1 MTAATLSFDDWLAL
15 QQLYADYAAT
25 LDHGELAR
33 WPDYFTEDAVYRLQ
47 SRENFDRGLPLAI
60 MAYESRGMLRDRV
73 VGVVDT
79 IYHDPYSQCHIVGL
93 PRLTKAGADA
103 LETEV
108 PLLVVR
114 TKRDAMPEMLLVG
127 RSIDRIVRTGEGW
140 RFASRVVVYDND
152 LIPNSL
158 IDPV

>member
-1 MTAATLSFDDWLAL
+1 MKATLDFGDWLAV
-15 QQLYADYAAT
+15 QQLHADHAAT
-25 LDHGELAR
+25 LDHGDLAH
-33 WPDYFTEDAVYRLQ
+33 WPDFFTEDAVYRLQ
-47 SRENFDRGLPLAI
+47 SRENFDRGLLLAI

-93 PRLTKAGADA
+93 PRLTKAEAGAV
-103 LETEV
+103 ETET

-114 TKRDAMPEMLLVG
+114 TKRDAMPETLLVG
-127 RSIDRIVRTGEGW
+127 RSIDRVVHTPEGW

-152 LIPNSL
+152 LILNSI

>member
-1 MTAATLSFDDWLAL
+1 MSMVGFEDWQAL
-15 QQLYADYAAT
+15 HQLHADHAAT
-25 LDHGELAR
+25 LDHGDLAR
-33 WPDYFTEDAVYRLQ
+33 WPDHYTEDAVYRLQ

-93 PRLTKAGADA
+93 PRITAVAGDA
-103 LETEV
+103 VETET
-108 PLLVVR
+108 PLLVLR
-114 TKRDAMPEMLLVG
+114 TKRDAMPETLLVG
-127 RSIDRIVRTGEGW
+127 RSIDRVVRTPEGW

-152 LIPNSL
+152 LIPNSI

>member
-1 MTAATLSFDDWLAL
+1 MSAVSFEDWHAL
-15 QQLYADYAAT
+15 LQLYADYAAT

-60 MAYESRGMLRDRV
+60 MAYESRNMLRDRV

-79 IYHDPYSQCHIVGL
+79 IYHDPYSQCHVTGL
-93 PRLTKAGADA
+93 PRLTKSEPGA
-103 LETEV
+103 LEAEV

-127 RSIDRIVRTGEGW
+127 RSIDRIVRTPEGW

-152 LIPNSL
+152 LIPNSI